1 MPKDIV
7 VNLMVAGSR
16 DAAATY
22 AISVAK
28 TFDAYLAGVAFAYE
42 PVLPAIVGGGIP
54 ESVIEE
60 QREENEKAAK
70 TAVTQFEAAAKDVK
84 HESRMVPASLAG
96 AADTFGEIARVFD
109 LAIVGQS
116 ERDRVGPEELIVEG
130 ALFGSGRPILVVPAD
145 YQGGMRLERVLICW
159 NGGRNAARATANSI
173 PFLRRANT
181 VEIVTVGTEAAAAA
195 ETSAADLARHLGRHE
210 IKATV
215 KRIEPG
221 NLKVSAAILD
231 YAGKSGAGMLVMGG
245 YGHSRLREFILGG
258 TTRGVLAAMT
268 VPTLMSH

>member
-22 AISVAK
+22 AVSVAK
-28 TFDAYLAGVAFAYE
+28 TFDAHLAGIAFAYE

-70 TAVTQFEAAAKDVK
+70 AAVAQFEATAKDIK
-84 HESRMVPASLAG
+84 HETRMVPASLAG

-145 YQGGMRLERVLICW
+145 YQGGIRLERVLVCW
-159 NGGRNAARATANSI
+159 NGGRNAARATANAL
-173 PFLRRANT
+173 PFLRRANAA
-181 VEIVTVGTEAAAAA
+181 EIVTVGTEAASPA
-195 ETSAADLARHLGRHE
+195 ETSAADLSRHLARHG
-210 IKATV
+210 ITANV

-221 NLKVSAAILD
+221 NLKVSAAILN
-231 YAGKSGAGMLVMGG
+231 YAVKSGAGMLVMGG